1 MAIFGKKPPA
11 PQKPPVTP
19 KPPQPAPAAP
29 APAPP
34 AAPSPK
40 APAID
45 PNRSFL
51 GQGCELDGEIHG
63 AGSLECRGRI
73 NGIVELDGEILIG
86 IEGRAKAQLTAR
98 RIVINGRLEGDAI
111 GNEKV
116 EVGAS
121 GHVEGD
127 VRATAVLFAEGAF
140 FEGNVEMRT
149 TRPQRPDPAGN
160 EKTDKGPQKS
170 DS

>member
-11 PQKPPVTP
+11 PKRPSATSR
-19 KPPQPAPAAP
+19 PPQPAAAATP
-29 APAPP
+29 PRSRAQAPE
-34 AAPSPK
+34 
-40 APAID
+40 

-51 GQGCELDGEIHG
+51 GSGCTIEGEIRG
-63 AGSLECRGRI
+63 AGSLECSGRI
-73 NGIVELDGEILIG
+73 SGLVEMEGEVLIG
-86 IEGRAKAQLTAR
+86 PEGSATAQITAR
-98 RIVINGRLEGDAI
+98 RIVINGRLVGDAI
-111 GNEKV
+111 GSDKV

-149 TRPQRPDPAGN
+149 ARSAKPGGPD
-160 EKTDKGPQKS
+160 TDDADPNAQKPTP
-170 DS
+170 

>member
-11 PQKPPVTP
+11 PKGRPTTSR
-19 KPPQPAPAAP
+19 PPQPAPVAPPPTPPARSQTP
-29 APAPP
+29 AP
-34 AAPSPK
+34 
-40 APAID
+40 D

-51 GQGCELDGEIHG
+51 GRSCSLQGEIRG
-63 AGSLECRGRI
+63 AGSLECHGKI
-73 NGIVELDGEILIG
+73 TGLVE
-86 IEGRAKAQLTAR
+86 IEGEVFIGTEGKAKAQLTAR

-111 GNEKV
+111 GSEKV

-127 VRATAVLFAEGAF
+127 VRAKAVLFAEGAF

-149 TRPQRPDPAGN
+149 GHTKTTDPPD
-160 EKTDKGPQKS
+160 TDKASDPGAQKATP
-170 DS
+170 

>member
-11 PQKPPVTP
+11 PQKPPVAS
-19 KPPQPAPAAP
+19 KPQQPAPV
-29 APAPP
+29 PP
-34 AAPSPK
+34 AAAPPEPPRPK
-40 APAID
+40 APAVD
-45 PNRSFL
+45 PNRSVL
-51 GQGCELDGEIHG
+51 GPGCDLDGEIRG
-63 AGSLECRGRI
+63 SGSLECSGKI
-73 NGIVELDGEILIG
+73 KGVVELDGEILIG
-86 IEGRAKAQLTAR
+86 MEGRAEAQLTAR
-98 RIVINGRLEGDAI
+98 RIIINGRLEGDAI

-149 TRPQRPDPAGN
+149 ARSKQPEPAVDE
-160 EKTDKGPQKS
+160 EKDKGSQ
-170 DS
+170 

>member
-11 PQKPPVTP
+11 PKSAPVTSR
-19 KPPQPAPAAP
+19 PPQPAPAAP
-29 APAPP
+29 PPPPPAPAKSP
-34 AAPSPK
+34 APE
-40 APAID
+40 

-51 GQGCELDGEIHG
+51 GPGCILEGEIRG
-63 AGSLECRGRI
+63 DGSLECRGRI
-73 NGIVELDGEILIG
+73 AGSVEMDGEVLIG
-86 IEGRAKAQLTAR
+86 TEGSATAQLIAR

-111 GNEKV
+111 GSEKV

-149 TRPQRPDPAGN
+149 ARSKKQDQPGKDGA
-160 EKTDKGPQKS
+160 DS
-170 DS
+170 DAPKPTP